1 MIGNFGERIKIL
13 EEDIKKFGKSESD
26 VIKMA
31 SILENE
37 ARLYESR
44 QIVAGILWKRISL
57 KIALQVDAAFKYI
70 NGKTTEDLTLDDLKI
85 NSPYNTYNRLGL
97 PPTPISN
104 PGLLAIKAAVNP
116 IKTQYLYF
124 LSDKSGNMHYAITLE
139 EHAENKWKYL
149 K

>member
-1 MIGNFGERIKIL
+1 
-13 EEDIKKFGKSESD
+13 
-26 VIKMA
+26 MA

-124 LSDKSGNMHYAITLE
+124 LSDKSGNMNYAITLE